1 MLETISSSSSQNHPY
16 FLQGLFV
23 KKKVVS
29 RRFKKESRSKY
40 NWIHYEEYQ
49 DRVLCPCYAMYTSM
63 PSKGSAKQMIKSKL
77 PLSKQALQTGKM
89 HFANR
94 RNLTHKK
101 SDCYGDALDVT
112 IKKQS
117 KQKILGNHCLLN
129 S

>member
-1 MLETISSSSSQNHPY
+1 MSLLCHVYINA
-16 FLQGLFV
+16 V
-23 KKKVVS
+23 KRICKTNDKV
-29 RRFKKESRSKY
+29 
-40 NWIHYEEYQ
+40 
-49 DRVLCPCYAMYTSM
+49 
-63 PSKGSAKQMIKSKL
+63 KL
-77 PLSKQALQTGKM
+77 HLSKQALQTGKM

-129 S
+129 T